1 AGVVD
6 AAAALGRGAGAG
18 GGPALGGALGVGG
31 AVGGR
36 ARAEVVHVAQAG
48 RGAAHGGRRL
58 EVVGGAV
65 VVDAVAALGRVAGA
79 GGGPALGGALGV
91 GGAVS
96 GRARAEVVHVAHA
109 GRRAAHG
116 GHGLEVVRWT
126 VVVGAVAALGDVA
139 DAGRGTAHGR
149 ALGIGGAVRGRA
161 RAEVVCVAH
170 VRRRAAQGAGGLEV
184 IGRTVVVHA
193 IAALGVV
200 AGTGGGPAL
209 GRALGVGGAVG
220 GRARAEVVYV
230 AHPRRGAA
238 QGGRG
243 REVVGGAVVM
253 DAIAAFGVV
262 AGTGGGPALGRAL
275 GVGRA
280 VGGRARAEV
289 VHVAHPR
296 RGAAQGG
303 RGREV
308 VGGAVVVDAIAALGH
323 VAHARH
329 GPAHRCALLIRG
341 AEVGLAVAHLG
352 QIAVAAG
359 GAARDTPWRRREG
372 AEAVGAG
379 VGGAGVVVAA
389 LGRGGALLGDD
400 AVGRI
405 RVRLL
410 RRVRAGI
417 EEIRNPRAAE
427 VAEVDGARGHRVGA
441 AVEGSRVAHHRGSAR
456 RTAGWQLHRIG
467 AAVGSVVRAAES
479 TNRIQGCRVA
489 LHRDAE
495 REVG

>member
-1 AGVVD
+1 
-6 AAAALGRGAGAG
+6 AG

-36 ARAEVVHVAQAG
+36 ARAEVVRVAHGG

-79 GGGPALGGALGV
+79 GGGPALGSALGV

-116 GHGLEVVRWT
+116 GHGLEVVRRT
-126 VVVGAVAALGDVA
+126 VVVEAVAALGDVA

-161 RAEVVCVAH
+161 RSEVVRVAH
-170 VRRRAAQGAGGLEV
+170 A
-184 IGRTVVVHA
+184 
-193 IAALGVV
+193 
-200 AGTGGGPAL
+200 
-209 GRALGVGGAVG
+209 
-220 GRARAEVVYV
+220 
-230 AHPRRGAA
+230 RRGAA

-243 REVVGGAVVM
+243 LEVVGGAVVM

-289 VHVAHPR
+289 VRVAHAG

-303 RGREV
+303 RGLEV
-308 VGGAVVVDAIAALGH
+308 VGGTVVVDAVAALGH
-323 VAHARH
+323 VARARR
-329 GPAHRCALLIRG
+329 GPAHRRALLIRG

-359 GAARDTPWRRREG
+359 GAARDAPWRRREG

-427 VAEVDGARGHRVGA
+427 VAEVDGARGHRVGS
-441 AVEGSRVAHHRGSAR
+441 AVEGIRIAHHRGSAR

-495 REVG
+495 REVGVPVHVGVEEGAGIPAVVAPEG